1 MKVMIV
7 SLSPDPSPARGE
19 GRFVSRGRDF
29 HINEC
34 ACRHGTASGA
44 PVGDSR
50 SGCFPV
56 GIARD
61 ALTFF

>member
-1 MKVMIV
+1 MKVMTV
-7 SLSPDPSPARGE
+7 SLSLDPASGK